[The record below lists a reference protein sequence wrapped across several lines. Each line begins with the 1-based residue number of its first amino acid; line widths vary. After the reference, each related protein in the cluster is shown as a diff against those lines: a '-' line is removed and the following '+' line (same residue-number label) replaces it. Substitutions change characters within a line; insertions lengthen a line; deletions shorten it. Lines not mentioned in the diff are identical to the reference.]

1 VTPENADRFASAK
14 LAHLVRLLSTGPGSP
29 EPMPGMWV
37 REHGDDLHWFVLS
50 MGADNDGLRPFQ
62 LSFGTQTGLGENMT
76 TYGELRAWW
85 NPALPEPAGLASV
98 ESCILAP
105 PPVTLAAFCDE
116 ASRYVNMDLP
126 PWVGPTIEALY
137 AHMAASAEGRAN

>member
-1 VTPENADRFASAK
+1 MTPDDAEAFASAK
-14 LAHLVRLLSTGPGSP
+14 LAHLVLLLSTGPGDP
-29 EPMPGMWV
+29 EPKPGVWV

-62 LSFGTQTGLGENMT
+62 LSFGTQTGPGENMT
-76 TYGELRAWW
+76 IHGELRAWW

-116 ASRYVNMDLP
+116 AARYVKMDLP
-126 PWVGPTIEALY
+126 PWEGPLTAALY
-137 AHMAASAEGRAN
+137 ANITESAQGTPN